1 MNLLRIII
9 SLFGGLIYT
18 SLRYNIGSE
27 RYSLNQ
33 LSSEVEESKSQAIT
47 KYFSRL
53 LYALC
58 TCLYILMFYGICTVC
73 NNHVEASFIWK
84 VFLWSLT
91 VNIIYVL
98 YFSFYPIQR
107 QSLLNFGENFITNFL
122 IPKMV
127 SGYKGLNI
135 HLSNLFEIVC
145 WGILG
150 SILYFLGMF
159 ISSMM
164 IFCSLI
170 SFSIIALNYFTI
182 QTENTRSILVGK
194 LKDQSLNTIE
204 PKIKKVSKT
213 KESITISKP

>member
-1 MNLLRIII
+1 MNLLRIVI

-18 SLRYNIGSE
+18 SFRYNIGSE

-53 LYALC
+53 IYAMC
-58 TCLYILMFYGICTVC
+58 TCLYILMFYGISIVC
-73 NNHVEASFIWK
+73 NYEVEAFFIWK
-84 VFLWSLT
+84 VFLWTLS
-91 VNIIYVL
+91 VNIVYVL

-107 QSLLNFGENFITNFL
+107 QSLLNFGENFITNYLF
-122 IPKMV
+122 PKLV
-127 SGYKGLNI
+127 NDFNGLNV

-150 SILYFLGMF
+150 SILYYLGMY

-170 SFSIIALNYFTI
+170 SFSIITLNYFTI

-194 LKDQSLNTIE
+194 LKDQSLNTLE
-204 PKIKKVSKT
+204 PKIKTRSKT
-213 KESITISKP
+213 KESIIISKP